1 MAEVMMSGWVTRG
14 RPRLAGQGSRGWFR
28 LQGLFVGYV
37 EEYMFVSDDQEHVV
51 RDPIPPGLEQW
62 ALVVIET

>member
-1 MAEVMMSGWVTRG
+1 V
-14 RPRLAGQGSRGWFR
+14 F
-28 LQGLFVGYV
+28 FGYV
-37 EEYMFVSDDQEHVV
+37 GECLFVSDDQEHTV